1 MNAEIVKP
9 LTDWY
14 RANRRDLPWR
24 HTSDPYRIWV
34 SEIMLQQTRVES
46 VKAYYQRFL
55 EALPDLSALAEA
67 DEERLLKLWEGLGY
81 YSRVRNMQRAART
94 VVEDFK
100 GAFPRTKEEMEKL
113 PGIGSYT
120 AGAVASIAF
129 GERVPAVDGN
139 VLRVWARMTA
149 DDRNIL
155 LPSVKKEAERDIA
168 GLMQTLP
175 AARTSGQDHPGAFHE
190 NAAGDF
196 NQALIELGALLCLPG
211 EKPLCEACP
220 VRPFCGAERRGLA
233 GVLPIREKKTE
244 RRIERRTV
252 LLVRSG
258 ELTAVR
264 KRPDSGL
271 LAGMYEF
278 PNVRGELTA
287 EQAAAL
293 REVDALSPGQTALL
307 YGVTGSGKT
316 EVYLRCIEACLQ
328 QGKGAI
334 VLVPEIALTPQTV
347 GRFAA
352 RFGDRIAVL
361 HSRLSAGER
370 FDEWRRIRLGK
381 APIVI
386 GARSAV
392 FAPVEDLGL
401 VIIDEEHES
410 SYQSEITPRYHALDI
425 ARRRVKA
432 SGGKLLLGSATPSI
446 LSVVSRESREFSDT
460 FFARAIRIGITLRGG
475 GASARAADS
484 FAFASKTAT
493 SPCA

>member
-1 MNAEIVKP
+1 
-9 LTDWY
+9 
-14 RANRRDLPWR
+14 
-24 HTSDPYRIWV
+24 
-34 SEIMLQQTRVES
+34 MLQQTRVES

-287 EQAAAL
+287 EQAVAYTSENGYDAL
-293 REVDALSPGQTALL
+293 RIRPLP
-307 YGVTGSGKT
+307 
-316 EVYLRCIEACLQ
+316 
-328 QGKGAI
+328 
-334 VLVPEIALTPQTV
+334 
-347 GRFAA
+347 AA
-352 RFGDRIAVL
+352 RHLFSHV
-361 HSRLSAGER
+361 
-370 FDEWRRIRLGK
+370 EWRMTGY
-381 APIVI
+381 
-386 GARSAV
+386 
-392 FAPVEDLGL
+392 E
-401 VIIDEEHES
+401 
-410 SYQSEITPRYHALDI
+410 
-425 ARRRVKA
+425 
-432 SGGKLLLGSATPSI
+432 
-446 LSVVSRESREFSDT
+446 
-460 FFARAIRIGITLRGG
+460 IRIGALSGERGR
-475 GASARAADS
+475 SAHGRDWIFADAKELSGERPLPAAFS
-484 FAFASKTAT
+484 AYAKLIHVFPGKGKSREEEQEERNGR
-493 SPCA
+493 

>member
-211 EKPLCEACP
+211 ESLSAKR
-220 VRPFCGAERRGLA
+220 VRCVPSAERNA
-233 GVLPIREKKTE
+233 GVSRASCRSVK
-244 RRIERRTV
+244 RR
-252 LLVRSG
+252 RSG
-258 ELTAVR
+258 
-264 KRPDSGL
+264 
-271 LAGMYEF
+271 
-278 PNVRGELTA
+278 
-287 EQAAAL
+287 
-293 REVDALSPGQTALL
+293 
-307 YGVTGSGKT
+307 GS
-316 EVYLRCIEACLQ
+316 
-328 QGKGAI
+328 
-334 VLVPEIALTPQTV
+334 
-347 GRFAA
+347 
-352 RFGDRIAVL
+352 
-361 HSRLSAGER
+361 SAGR
-370 FDEWRRIRLGK
+370 CFL
-381 APIVI
+381 
-386 GARSAV
+386 
-392 FAPVEDLGL
+392 
-401 VIIDEEHES
+401 
-410 SYQSEITPRYHALDI
+410 
-425 ARRRVKA
+425 
-432 SGGKLLLGSATPSI
+432 
-446 LSVVSRESREFSDT
+446 
-460 FFARAIRIGITLRGG
+460 
-475 GASARAADS
+475 
-484 FAFASKTAT
+484 
-493 SPCA
+493 

>member
-46 VKAYYQRFL
+46 VKAYYQHFL

-175 AARTSGQDHPGAFHE
+175 AARTSGQDRPGAFHE

-233 GVLPIREKKTE
+233 GVLPVREKKTE

-287 EQAAAL
+287 EQAVAYTSENGYDAL
-293 REVDALSPGQTALL
+293 RIRPLP
-307 YGVTGSGKT
+307 
-316 EVYLRCIEACLQ
+316 
-328 QGKGAI
+328 
-334 VLVPEIALTPQTV
+334 
-347 GRFAA
+347 AA
-352 RFGDRIAVL
+352 RHLFSHV
-361 HSRLSAGER
+361 
-370 FDEWRRIRLGK
+370 EWRMTGY
-381 APIVI
+381 
-386 GARSAV
+386 
-392 FAPVEDLGL
+392 E
-401 VIIDEEHES
+401 
-410 SYQSEITPRYHALDI
+410 
-425 ARRRVKA
+425 
-432 SGGKLLLGSATPSI
+432 
-446 LSVVSRESREFSDT
+446 
-460 FFARAIRIGITLRGG
+460 IRIGALSGERGR
-475 GASARAADS
+475 SAHGRDWIFADAKELSVERPLPAAFS
-484 FAFASKTAT
+484 AYAKLIHVFPGKGKSREEEQEERNGR
-493 SPCA
+493 